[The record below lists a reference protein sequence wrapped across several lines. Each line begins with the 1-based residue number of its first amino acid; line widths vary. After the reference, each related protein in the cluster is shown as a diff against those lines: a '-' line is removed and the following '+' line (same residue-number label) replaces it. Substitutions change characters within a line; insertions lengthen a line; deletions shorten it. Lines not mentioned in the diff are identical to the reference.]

1 MKFVVHYTLAPGLR
15 DAAQR
20 RFASTGGGPPAGVTM
35 IARYH
40 CAQGLEG
47 FVICETNDA
56 AALAR
61 WMQDWTDLLEFRTL
75 PVVDDQTL
83 ASIIGG

>member
-1 MKFVVHYTLAPGLR
+1 MKFVVHYTLAPGHR

-35 IARYH
+35 IERLH
-40 CAQGLEG
+40 CAQGHEG